1 MARAILANAGTM
13 LALLLLLFDVFDRM
27 LRKAPQ
33 ETLRVPW
40 ASVVVLLVA
49 CFAWFQSLPLFSID
63 GSSGLS
69 PNSVQIQ
76 RWFLGYPNPKIAAMF
91 KIDDVGM
98 STPPSA
104 IDFPDRKLAI
114 SIEPLHTRA
123 AVPAM
128 VMAAVMI
135 WLGAVGFKEQ
145 KWQLALMILMTF
157 LGIVVG
163 LLGMLDILSW
173 NRAAIQLIP
182 GGATFGV
189 FVSRNCGG
197 GFLAICLAAS
207 LGLSTWAFNRPRQK
221 DHRYAYAGES
231 PALRIMRVFEDTLAQ
246 LTTTQIAC
254 VIANAMI
261 VAFIVGSNSRGAMA
275 SAAAAALVVLL
286 VGRMSSHSIGRWIF
300 ATIVIILCLSFAV
313 FFSLNGKATER
324 FAELASAETLDN
336 ELKQGRLYIWG
347 VALKTFGWFWATGS
361 GLGTFHFAHHPF
373 QNPIT
378 NIWYYHAESLYL
390 QGLVDLGWI
399 AGVLAVTLIW
409 IAYRAIAQV
418 GAALPN
424 VRAKAKEVRLTFEPV
439 YAMGIALIVSQCL
452 HAFVD
457 FTLIIPALF
466 LPAGLMFGSLL
477 GAANERRRIDREI
490 QAASLE
496 HVSRGKVICRVSMSV
511 TLRVSGRQNLR
522 SRRRGHRLELNSRL
536 RHRRDLPPP
545 R

>member
-1 MARAILANAGTM
+1 MSGCRLRRRPSIFPIANWRSALNRSYPSRRPGDGDGGRHDLA
-13 LALLLLLFDVFDRM
+13 
-27 LRKAPQ
+27 
-33 ETLRVPW
+33 W
-40 ASVVVLLVA
+40 
-49 CFAWFQSLPLFSID
+49 
-63 GSSGLS
+63 GSR
-69 PNSVQIQ
+69 IQ
-76 RWFLGYPNPKIAAMF
+76 RAEVATGSHDIDDFPRNRRRAAWDAGYPF
-91 KIDDVGM
+91 VESRGDTVDTG
-98 STPPSA
+98 
-104 IDFPDRKLAI
+104 
-114 SIEPLHTRA
+114 
-123 AVPAM
+123 
-128 VMAAVMI
+128 
-135 WLGAVGFKEQ
+135 W
-145 KWQLALMILMTF
+145 
-157 LGIVVG
+157 
-163 LLGMLDILSW
+163 
-173 NRAAIQLIP
+173 
-182 GGATFGV
+182 ATFGV

-452 HAFVD
+452 QPLS
-457 FTLIIPALF
+457 T
-466 LPAGLMFGSLL
+466 SL
-477 GAANERRRIDREI
+477 
-490 QAASLE
+490 
-496 HVSRGKVICRVSMSV
+496 
-511 TLRVSGRQNLR
+511 
-522 SRRRGHRLELNSRL
+522 
-536 RHRRDLPPP
+536 
-545 R
+545 